1 MTESVPG
8 DKDSVVGELRAIPG
22 VSEKA
27 AEALYALGIRSA
39 KELEGKDP
47 VAMYEELRNMPG
59 SYAEPCLLNQLKVA
73 VKAAK
78 KDGGNRD

>member
-1 MTESVPG
+1 MKENVPA
-8 DKDSVVGELRAIPG
+8 DRDSIIRELRAIPG
-22 VSEKA
+22 VTEKA
-27 AEALYALGIRSA
+27 AEALFTLGIRSA

-73 VKAAK
+73 VKAIEK
-78 KDGGNRD
+78 R